1 MKKITYET
9 QEKADLAVM
18 KSKDYFYLTQKPM
31 AELPVELNGYH
42 ILYEDLSTGTIIY
55 KIDGDHP
62 VLPESFTWNSN
73 IFGIHNNEGNK
84 DNLLSL
90 VNQMAKDQSGVHPHH
105 LTSGF
110 SVDVN
115 DPDSIL
121 KAMYIALI
129 SGNSVVI
136 MGLTPTPFARPD
148 NAAFAVEPS
157 SGEFLVDENGE
168 RKIISAEPF
177 SEVTGTE
184 EILKSNL
191 QIPIEF

>member
-1 MKKITYET
+1 
-9 QEKADLAVM
+9 M

-90 VNQMAKDQSGVHPHH
+90 VNQKINQVYIHH

-110 SVDVN
+110 SDVN

-121 KAMYIALI
+121 KLCTLRLYQ
-129 SGNSVVI
+129 GTVI
-136 MGLTPTPFARPD
+136 DYGRLTP
-148 NAAFAVEPS
+148 
-157 SGEFLVDENGE
+157 LH
-168 RKIISAEPF
+168 
-177 SEVTGTE
+177 
-184 EILKSNL
+184 LL
-191 QIPIEF
+191 QDRITLHLQLNQVQVNFY